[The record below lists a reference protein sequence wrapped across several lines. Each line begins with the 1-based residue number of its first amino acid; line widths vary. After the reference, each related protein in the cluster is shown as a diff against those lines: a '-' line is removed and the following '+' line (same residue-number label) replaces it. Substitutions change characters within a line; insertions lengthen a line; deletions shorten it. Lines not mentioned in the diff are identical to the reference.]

1 MGTPR
6 GFNLTNQQFGV
17 VPGTM
22 GNPVHLAALMSQMN
36 NGALAALGADDD
48 RHGVGPMR
56 RQGGNNRFN
65 QRSNHPYSRPD
76 KGRMWNNGGGNI
88 GRPTNRFP
96 EGGAGQ
102 MGPREAV
109 QGRSLK
115 SYEDLDATGENGNS
129 NTGDLDY

>member
-1 MGTPR
+1 L
-6 GFNLTNQQFGV
+6 NSVQQFGV

-36 NGALAALGADDD
+36 GGALAALGGADDD

-65 QRSNHPYSRPD
+65 QRSGHPYSRPD
-76 KGRMWNNGGGNI
+76 KGRMWNGGAGVGGI
-88 GRPTNRFP
+88 PGRPTNRFP

-115 SYEDLDATGENGNS
+115 SYEDLDATGENDNA